1 MTTLEMIKESAKN
14 LTEEQQ
20 MAIAIIIKSMVEN
33 DNSNTAGS

>member
-1 MTTLEMIKESAKN
+1 MTTLDMIKESVKN

-33 DNSNTAGS
+33 DVHNISGS